1 MSACLL
7 FDCDGTLVDSER
19 LGHVGLVRK
28 FQPLGIDLD
37 ADELMMRFKGW
48 KLGRILE
55 ILESEHDLALPKDF
69 VPGYR
74 AIVSEL
80 FDAELKPIEGIE
92 QALADLPQPKAVVSN
107 GPPQKIK
114 QALSLCG
121 LSSYFGDNIYSAY
134 DVGIWKPDPDIY
146 RHAAAEMGYSPEQCS
161 VIDDGNVG
169 VEAGHLAGMTTYF
182 YNRFRESCDFPN
194 VISFE
199 SMHSLPELV
208 RTNGSRPH

>member
-19 LGHVGLVRK
+19 LCHVGLVRK

-55 ILESEHDLALPKDF
+55 ILESEHDLLLPADF
-69 VPGYR
+69 VPSYR

-92 QALADLPQPKAVVSN
+92 QALIDLPQPKAVVSN
-107 GPPQKIK
+107 GPQHKIK
-114 QALSLCG
+114 QALSVCG
-121 LSSYFGDNIYSAY
+121 LSSYFGDNIYSSY
-134 DVGIWKPDPDIY
+134 DIGIWKPDPGLY
-146 RHAAAEMGYSPEQCS
+146 RHAATKMGYSPEQCS
-161 VIDDGNVG
+161 VIDDGHVG
-169 VEAGHLAGMTTYF
+169 VEAGYLAGMKTYF
-182 YNRFRESCDFPN
+182 YNRFREECAFPD

-199 SMHSLPELV
+199 SMHLLPELV
-208 RTNGSRPH
+208 KPNEGRPH